1 MGEVKKLLIEAE
13 SMLVTCLDDLGM
25 TNDQALEKI
34 RKELGTM
41 AEEHVRSLIKNGTKE
56 IAHGN
61 SKIQWSTARRHC
73 S

>member
-1 MGEVKKLLIEAE
+1 MKQSLTHKEVTMGEVKKLLIEAE

-41 AEEHVRSLIKNGTKE
+41 AEEHVRALIKKWNEGD
-56 IAHGN
+56 
-61 SKIQWSTARRHC
+61 STWQQ
-73 S
+73 